1 MCTLPDIHAEHGGI
15 QSGAE
20 LPYHLLPRFEVI
32 APSRIRPARA
42 HIMYKGSIRGDIPV
56 EDVVIVILVDRN
68 GLTGGGHDG
77 GPEFARAL
85 ISDGAPHQHGC
96 SVVVLLRNRLNAR
109 PRNEAGCDIHPLNIT
124 GHPRSEEHTSELH
137 HVATS

>member
-1 MCTLPDIHAEHGGI
+1 MCTLPDIHAEHEGI
-15 QSGAE
+15 QAGAE
-20 LPYHLLPRFEVI
+20 LPYQLLPRFEVI
-32 APSRIRPARA
+32 ATTRIRPARA

-96 SVVVLLRNRLNAR
+96 SVVEIGRASCRERV
-109 PRNEAGCDIHPLNIT
+109 
-124 GHPRSEEHTSELH
+124 
-137 HVATS
+137 